1 MMHFT
6 RTIVVFLSAVIISAS
21 QDAFADVGSRHELL
35 IQRTELVSQLSELK
49 SDSLNSSTEET
60 NQLNAEL
67 IVLDGLILASYEETM
82 NRLTQQQRRRSSKEQ
97 FLALFALVCC
107 AFAFVCVVALYFANI
122 RFRKINGENLLTL
135 YRELFNDFILAVK
148 PDKLGSTALAK
159 IHPVVV
165 IGVICMSISIVVYLV
180 SSFR

>member
-1 MMHFT
+1 MHFI
-6 RTIVVFLSAVIISAS
+6 RSLVVCISVLALSAS

-49 SDSLNSSTEET
+49 SDSLNSSTEKT
-60 NQLNAEL
+60 NRLNAEL

-107 AFAFVCVVALYFANI
+107 SVAFVCVVALYFANK
-122 RFRKINGENLLTL
+122 RFRKINGENLLAL
-135 YRELFNDFILAVK
+135 YRELFDDFILAVK